1 MRAQYEMPF
10 DPGPEP
16 TACTDAEMYS
26 LLLETY
32 IKDPVQKD
40 HLFRAVD
47 TIPCVAKKA
56 DWAIKWIT
64 RCVCSLDGPMAACVV
79 GLPRYICHIQALP
92 DCVATSQGLCMHT
105 QIQLPSCCD

>member
-1 MRAQYEMPF
+1 
-10 DPGPEP
+10 
-16 TACTDAEMYS
+16 MYS

-56 DWAIKWIT
+56 DWALKWIT
-64 RCVCSLDGPMAACVV
+64 RCACVDT
-79 GLPRYICHIQALP
+79 GDPSSL
-92 DCVATSQGLCMHT
+92 SQH
-105 QIQLPSCCD
+105 

>member
-1 MRAQYEMPF
+1 
-10 DPGPEP
+10 
-16 TACTDAEMYS
+16 MYS

-64 RCVCSLDGPMAACVV
+64 RCG
-79 GLPRYICHIQALP
+79 
-92 DCVATSQGLCMHT
+92 QG
-105 QIQLPSCCD
+105 

>member
-1 MRAQYEMPF
+1 
-10 DPGPEP
+10 
-16 TACTDAEMYS
+16 MYS

-56 DWAIKWIT
+56 DWALRWIK
-64 RCVCSLDGPMAACVV
+64 RCGGMRFLNPVCFSSS
-79 GLPRYICHIQALP
+79 QAGAGSNDTGRRP
-92 DCVATSQGLCMHT
+92 GCIAGA
-105 QIQLPSCCD
+105 